1 MNDRQTP
8 KLLLT
13 LTPVAIALT
22 ALSLLLSIQSVR
34 AQNGDDI
41 YVDKRLGRV
50 DPLVHVGEYLTF
62 TILIRNDTA
71 FTVTTLP
78 LADTY
83 DAAVLGYAN
92 AVPPPD
98 AIDEGAGQL
107 DWADLT
113 DFFGDLPPGREV
125 LVVVGFIAEHPQAA
139 VVNAAEVHDALGT
152 SGALSGTT
160 SIDDGTDSVGG
171 SSPVDKELLAGLS
184 PQVGQP
190 LTFTVVI
197 TNDGFTTMTV
207 APLVDTYNP
216 AWLAFNY
223 AAPPPDLI
231 DASGGVLTWTDLTIW
246 TGDVPA
252 HASISVTTVFTALAT
267 TDGAMNRAEVVGA
280 SDWYGNDMGGGAD
293 DVPITIIG
301 PTPTPAPTATPEQ
314 KREKD
319 KEKPTPTPVVLT
331 PTPTATPEVPL
342 LPETGQARHRS
353 DGRLFAVLLSLGVG
367 VGPAL
372 LVHACRR
379 AFLRRDRASE

>member
-1 MNDRQTP
+1 MNVRQAP
-8 KLLLT
+8 RLLLT
-13 LTPVAIALT
+13 LALAAIALT
-22 ALSLLLSIQSVR
+22 TLTLALSTQSAR

-41 YVDKRLGRV
+41 FVDKQLGRA
-50 DPLVHVGEYLTF
+50 DPVVHVGEYLTF

-83 DAAVLGYAN
+83 NAAVLGYAD

-98 AIDEGAGQL
+98 VVDESAGQL

-113 DFFGDLPPGREV
+113 GFFGDLPPDREIV
-125 LVVVGFIAEHPQAA
+125 VVVGFIAEHPQTA
-139 VVNAAEVHDALGT
+139 VVNAAEVHDAVGT

-160 SIDDGTDSVGG
+160 SIDDGTESIGG

-190 LTFTVVI
+190 LTFTVII

-223 AAPPPDLI
+223 AVPPPDRI
-231 DASGGVLTWTDLTIW
+231 DVSGGVLTWTDLTVW

-252 HASISVTTVFTALAT
+252 QASISVTTVFTALGAT
-267 TDGAMNRAEVVGA
+267 GDAMNRAEVVGA

-314 KREKD
+314 KRDKD
-319 KEKPTPTPVVLT
+319 KEKSTPTPVVLT
-331 PTPTATPEVPL
+331 LTPTATPEVPL
-342 LPETGQARHRS
+342 LPETGDAGQPS
-353 DGRLFAVLLSLGVG
+353 DGRLFAVLLGLGAATV
-367 VGPAL
+367 L
-372 LVHACRR
+372 LVTACRKVL
-379 AFLRRDRASE
+379 FRRDPAPE